1 MMIMPS
7 VHTCQHA
14 TRVSKANETDHLQQK
29 LSTPLKD
36 APKALSQAPKAGKKE
51 MHTPFGENRTTFTA
65 AECRLRV
72 ARYSTLGGRGAFAV
86 DVGSDSVTM
95 EGGLRCGCTIHIY
108 VKTPRVST

>member
-1 MMIMPS
+1 
-7 VHTCQHA
+7 
-14 TRVSKANETDHLQQK
+14 
-29 LSTPLKD
+29 
-36 APKALSQAPKAGKKE
+36 

-86 DVGSDSVTM
+86 DVGSDSATM

-108 VKTPRVST
+108 VKNTNSQHVTLRALSMLGAPTRRLTLT